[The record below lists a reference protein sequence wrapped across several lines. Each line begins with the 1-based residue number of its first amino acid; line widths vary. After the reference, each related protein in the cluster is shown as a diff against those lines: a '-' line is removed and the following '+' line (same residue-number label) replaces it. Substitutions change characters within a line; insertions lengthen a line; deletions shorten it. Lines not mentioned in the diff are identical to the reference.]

1 MATLN
6 EKQKHAEYVF
16 SSKNNIKKFFDEI
29 FGGIEYDKFEALLD
43 RVKSVNEELKEEQ
56 QEKEKAAELLKKTR
70 EAEAKGLFELMKKT
84 NPDYKFEEAQ
94 RVIDLAHAPKDAAP
108 KATSTRKS
116 AERIEFTYM
125 VNGQP
130 EKAKRLTNTI
140 KDELQKVK
148 KGASNDEAY
157 LLVAKEDQEAYLEF
171 AIQQPRFSKQLEA
184 MAKHFGLDLEAA
196 KEKVKAEKK
205 N

>member
-1 MATLN
+1 MATIT
-6 EKQKHAEYVF
+6 EKREHA
-16 SSKNNIKKFFDEI
+16 KEI
-29 FGGIEYDKFEALLD
+29 FSTAQSIRAFFNSKEGFDGIEYDSFKKLFN
-43 RVKSVNEELKEEQ
+43 RVQKVQ
-56 QEKEKAAELLKKTR
+56 QELDQEQKAAEAA
-70 EAEAKGLFELMKKT
+70 AEAAKKAAEEKAKQIFEIMKDEDGFTMEQAYAIVLGKTETTTSAQKG
-84 NPDYKFEEAQ
+84 
-94 RVIDLAHAPKDAAP
+94 
-108 KATSTRKS
+108 TRKS
-116 AERIEFTYM
+116 SERIEFTYM